1 MKKINLLLV
10 AAFITSSIYAQEQQG
25 LTSKKGEPFLPEAG
39 DWAISINASPF
50 LSYFGNFIGGN
61 GLNAA
66 PNFNYLTTNQSII
79 GKYFI
84 DSQSAYRVGVRVGLS
99 SDGQTTKVPGTGS
112 ATTQVDNKRTI
123 SGSDIGLTA
132 GKEWRKG
139 KTRLQGF
146 YGAEAEI
153 DLSSNSTSYTYGNP
167 LSASNTT
174 SRTTESKSGSTFGI
188 GVRGFIGAE
197 YFIFP
202 KMAIGGE
209 FGWAICLA
217 STGEGQNTTE
227 SWNGTAATTTTTKTG
242 GKSSF
247 IVDTDHINSIF
258 GPTGTIRLT
267 LHF

>member
-10 AAFITSSIYAQEQQG
+10 AAFISSSIFAQEQQG
-25 LTSKKGEPFLPEAG
+25 LTSKKGEPYLPETG
-39 DWAISINASPF
+39 EWAISIDASPF
-50 LSYFGNFIGGN
+50 LKYFGNFIGGN

-66 PNFNYLTTNQSII
+66 PTFEFLKSNSIT

-84 DSQSAYRVGVRVGLS
+84 DPETAYRASVRLGLY
-99 SDGQTTKVPGTGS
+99 SDGQTTKVPATGS
-112 ATTQVDNKRTI
+112 ATTQVDNKRTD

-146 YGAEAEI
+146 YGAEAGI
-153 DLSSNSTSYTYGNP
+153 DLSSASTSYTYGNAMT
-167 LSASNTT
+167 STT
-174 SRTTESKSGSTFGI
+174 ASRTTESKSGSTFGI

-209 FGWAICLA
+209 FGWGLGLT

-227 SWNGTAATTTTTKTG
+227 SWVSGAATTNTTKTG

-247 IVDTDHINSIF
+247 GLDTDNTNSIF
-258 GPTGTIRLT
+258 GPSGTIRLT

>member
-10 AAFITSSIYAQEQQG
+10 AAFITSSIFAQEQQG
-25 LTSKKGEPFLPEAG
+25 LTSKKGEPFLPETG
-39 DWAISINASPF
+39 EWAISINASPF

-66 PNFNYLTTNQSII
+66 PNFNYLTTNQTII

-84 DSQSAYRVGVRVGLS
+84 DPETAYRAGVRLGFS
-99 SDGQTTKVPGTGS
+99 SDGLTTKVPATGS
-112 ATTQVDNKRTI
+112 ATTQVDNKRTDT
-123 SGSDIGLTA
+123 GSDIGLTV

-146 YGAEAEI
+146 YGAEAGLN
-153 DLSSNSTSYTYGNP
+153 LSSTGSTYTYGNAMT
-167 LSASNTT
+167 STT
-174 SRTTESKSGSTFGI
+174 AARTTEDKSGTTFGI

-197 YFIFP
+197 YFVLP

-209 FGWAICLA
+209 FGWGVGLT
-217 STGEGQNTTE
+217 STGEGQRTTE
-227 SWNGTAATTTTTKTG
+227 SWSGTAATTTTTKTG
-242 GKSSF
+242 GNSSF
-247 IVDTDHINSIF
+247 GFDTDHINSIF
-258 GPTGTIRLT
+258 GPSGTIRLT